1 MFKKTK
7 LFVGVSL
14 LVQAVSATFMFFIL
28 LGRKKSISGAFMALA
43 TVCGVAGSYLLYDC
57 KKDEELSFGCLDCDE
72 DYDCCDCDCCGEDLD
87 LDAELFDNDTKE
99 EA

>member
-14 LVQAVSATFMFFIL
+14 LVQAVSAMFMFFIL
-28 LGRKKSISGAFMALA
+28 IGKKKSISGAFMALA
-43 TVCGVAGSYLLYDC
+43 TVCGVAGAYLLSDC
-57 KKDEELSFGCLDCDE
+57 KKDEELFFGCLDCEE
-72 DYDCCDCDCCGEDLD
+72 DYDCCDCDCCA
-87 LDAELFDNDTKE
+87 DADTFEATE

>member
-14 LVQAVSATFMFFIL
+14 LVQAVSAIFMFFIL
-28 LGRKKSISGAFMALA
+28 IGKKKSIAGSFMALA
-43 TVCGVAGSYLLYDC
+43 TVCGVAGGYLLYDC
-57 KKDEELSFGCLDCDE
+57 KKDEELSFGCLDYDE
-72 DYDCCDCDCCGEDLD
+72 DYDCCDDDIDLD
-87 LDAELFDNDTKE
+87 EELFEDNKE

>member
-14 LVQAVSATFMFFIL
+14 LVQAVSAMFMFFIL
-28 LGRKKSISGAFMALA
+28 IGKKKSISGAFMALA
-43 TVCGVAGSYLLYDC
+43 TVCGVAGAYLLYDC
-57 KKDEELSFGCLDCDE
+57 KKDEELFFECLDCEE
-72 DYDCCDCDCCGEDLD
+72 DYDCCDCDCCA
-87 LDAELFDNDTKE
+87 DADTFEATE